1 MAVYS
6 AINAKLRLGTGAVA
20 DLAAVVSC
28 EAELERT
35 VIESSQSDAKSR
47 SHVFGQAS
55 VRGSATIT
63 FNTADH
69 SIIAAHIA
77 GATAALNAEI
87 RWTTSGDVW
96 TGTLMFSRLRPRWEK
111 DGLVLADVDFVSTGS
126 FSINGTATG

>member
-35 VIESSQSDAKSR
+35 LLEGGASSDKSWT
-47 SHVFGQAS
+47 HLFGRGG

-63 FNTADH
+63 YNTADH

-111 DGLVLADVDFVSTGS
+111 DGLVLADVDFASSGS